1 MSQPPFNSA
10 RAQQRPAHCLAPA
23 FQAARRC
30 GFLRGAVDR
39 KKGRKSL
46 AGTTMLTI
54 GLMATPWMLACLY
67 LVTLS
72 KTRSG
77 A

>member
-1 MSQPPFNSA
+1 MSQPPFDSA

-46 AGTTMLTI
+46 AGAAMLPI
-54 GLMATPWMLACLY
+54 GLMAAPW
-67 LVTLS
+67 
-72 KTRSG
+72 RWPFINW
-77 A
+77 